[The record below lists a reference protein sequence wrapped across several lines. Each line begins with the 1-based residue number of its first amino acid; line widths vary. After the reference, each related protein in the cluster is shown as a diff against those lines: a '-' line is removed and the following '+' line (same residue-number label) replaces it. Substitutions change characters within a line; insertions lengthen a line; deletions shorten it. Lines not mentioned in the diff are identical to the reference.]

1 MKILIC
7 GVGSIGERHIKNLLS
22 LGEKDVSVLR
32 RGPKKLRTINKTLKT
47 FTNIYEAIDS
57 KPEIAFI
64 TNPTSLHVPLAIE
77 LAKTGCHLFIE
88 KPLSSSTKGLDTL
101 VKIAKRKGIII
112 QMGFMMRYH
121 PAFMQIRKW
130 IGGNVIGEILS
141 ARVMWGEYLPSW
153 HPWEN
158 YKKGYS
164 ARKDLGGGPI
174 FTLCH
179 DLDLLTWMF
188 GEVKYAF
195 SLKAKKSSLGISTED
210 NVEILLRHKN
220 GIVSE
225 CHLDYV
231 ASPPKRVW
239 DIIGDFGRIEFD
251 YYKNKLTLFK
261 RKKGKIRKVNINYD
275 GFDRNE
281 MFIAQ
286 AKDFIKHIK
295 NNDQPDANLK
305 SGVMNLKLLLSI
317 HKSIKEESVVNID

>member
-22 LGEKDVSVLR
+22 LGEKDISVLR
-32 RGPKKLRTINKTLKT
+32 RSHKKLRTINKTLKT
-47 FTNIYEAIDS
+47 FTNTYEAIAS

-64 TNPTSLHVPLAIE
+64 TNPTSFHVPIAIE
-77 LAKTGCHLFIE
+77 LAKVGCHLFIE

-101 VKIAKRKGIII
+101 VRTAKRKGIII

-121 PAFMQIRKW
+121 PAFIQIRKW
-130 IGGNVIGEILS
+130 IKNNVIGEILS

-225 CHLDYV
+225 CHLDYIS
-231 ASPPKRVW
+231 SPPKRVW

-261 RKKGKIRKVNINYD
+261 RKNGKIRKVSISYD

-295 NNDQPDANLK
+295 NNDQPDADLK
-305 SGVMNLKLLLSI
+305 SGIVNLKLLLSI
-317 HKSIKEESVVNID
+317 HKSIKEERVVNID